1 MNPTNQWDI
10 LHPLSFNTKLR
21 YVEPELSAQLKADPD
36 QSQPCTPTSHLGAG
50 QLTNLIIRISV
61 DNQLYN
67 SISSAYTK
75 KCTKQGQKPVRP
87 ELHPLPY
94 GSVPIMLEVT
104 QPQEPRKGNTY
115 RRETNRPGECEQV
128 VEDGDGFGEYEGDSP
143 QAESAPQPCSPVNY
157 GILLKV
163 ASVTQDS
170 DEQVLR
176 CHVKIQAGGD
186 DEPNES
192 DSICDFLYCLTSA
205 SNRRRG
211 DPLSTPPVYY
221 KRETKV
227 GRLYEGHTRRYR
239 D

>member
-1 MNPTNQWDI
+1 
-10 LHPLSFNTKLR
+10 
-21 YVEPELSAQLKADPD
+21 
-36 QSQPCTPTSHLGAG
+36 
-50 QLTNLIIRISV
+50 
-61 DNQLYN
+61 
-67 SISSAYTK
+67 
-75 KCTKQGQKPVRP
+75 
-87 ELHPLPY
+87 
-94 GSVPIMLEVT
+94 MLEVT

-115 RRETNRPGECEQV
+115 GRETNRPGECEQV
-128 VEDGDGFGEYEGDSP
+128 VEDGDGFGEDEGDSP
-143 QAESAPQPCSPVNY
+143 QAESASQPCSPVNY

-186 DEPNES
+186 DESNES

-211 DPLSTPPVYY
+211 DPLSTPPVYH

-227 GRLYEGHTRRYR
+227 GGLYEGHTRRYR